1 MHLLGS
7 FIKVKNAPQN
17 QFKGSNI
24 FS

>member
-1 MHLLGS
+1 MHLLGF